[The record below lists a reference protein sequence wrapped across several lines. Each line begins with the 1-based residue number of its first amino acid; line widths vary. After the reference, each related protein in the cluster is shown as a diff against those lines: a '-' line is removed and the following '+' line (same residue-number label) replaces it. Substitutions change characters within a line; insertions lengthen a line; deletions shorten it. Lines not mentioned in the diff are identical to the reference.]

1 MLWFYL
7 FFLVSGFCGILYELI
22 WLRLAMAQFS
32 VSTPFVTIV
41 LAVFMLGLGVGSW
54 LGGRWAD
61 RAARTAGVSGLR
73 LYALTELL
81 IGTSALL
88 VPLELSWGREL
99 VRGLAGSDPL
109 SAGVYHTAAG
119 LCIALALGPWCACMG
134 ATFPFAMLAI
144 RQRFPE
150 KSEGSFS
157 FLYLANI
164 SGAVL
169 GTLVPLLLIETAG
182 FRATLRAGLVGNLTV
197 ALSALWLARRAE
209 IRPVAVPLTAQPA
222 APADRT
228 PPGWLLGLVFATGF
242 TTMGAEVVWVR
253 LYTPHLG
260 TVVYAFAAILGTYLL
275 ATYFGS
281 GMYRLRK
288 GTAGALSRMR
298 LVALGLAVLLPSL
311 ACDPQWH
318 WPKAVRVLLGIAP
331 FSMAAGYV
339 TPMLL
344 DRYSGGDPKRA
355 GLGYAVNIAGCVIG
369 PLAVGFLL
377 LPLAGER
384 SALLA
389 FAVPWLVLGLFW
401 SMQTARGGAFLERLA
416 AGAAAAAALALLV
429 IAGGY
434 EQQYQPRRVLRDHT
448 ATVVA
453 AGATR
458 QDKRLILNGITSTTL
473 TPITKFMAHLPLAFL
488 PHPPRNAL
496 VICFGMGTTHRS
508 VLSWGIPSTAVEL
521 TPSVPAVFSWFHA
534 DAPQLAASPRSRIV
548 IDDGRAFLERTKE
561 RFDGIVIDPPP
572 PVEAAAS
579 SRLYSKE
586 FYAVAKL
593 HLTPGGILHQWLPK
607 GDAAIYAA
615 VAKAL
620 KESFPYV
627 RVFRSVEGWGHHFLA
642 SETALPLYTAAALAA
657 RLPGSAA
664 ADLTEWGP
672 YSAPDE
678 QFASVLRQ
686 EVSLEELIRLSPD
699 TPALSDDRPVNEYY
713 LLRRWR
719 W

>member
-32 VSTPFVTIV
+32 VSTPFVSIV
-41 LAVFMLGLGVGSW
+41 LAVFMLGLGAGSW
-54 LGGRWAD
+54 IGGYWAD

-73 LYALTELL
+73 LYALAELL

-99 VRGLAGSDPL
+99 LRGLAGSDPL
-109 SAGVYHTAAG
+109 SAGVYHTTAG
-119 LCIALALGPWCACMG
+119 LWIAVALGPWCACMG
-134 ATFPFAMLAI
+134 ATFPFSMLAI

-150 KSEGSFS
+150 KSDRSFS

-169 GTLVPLLLIETAG
+169 GTLVPLLLVETAG
-182 FRATLRAGLVGNLTV
+182 FRATLRAGLGGNLSV
-197 ALSALWLARRAE
+197 ALCALWLARRAK
-209 IRPVAVPLTAQPA
+209 IRPVAASATARPA
-222 APADRT
+222 APAHRT
-228 PPGWLLGLVFATGF
+228 PPGWLPSLVFATGF

-253 LYTPHLG
+253 LYTPYLG

-288 GTAGALSRMR
+288 GSTGPLSG
-298 LVALGLAVLLPSL
+298 LWPAALGLAVLLPLL
-311 ACDPQWH
+311 ACDPRWH

-344 DRYSGGDPKRA
+344 DRYSRGDPKRA
-355 GLGYAVNIAGCVIG
+355 GLGYAVNIAGCVAG
-369 PLAVGFLL
+369 PLAAGFLL

-384 SALLA
+384 SALFA
-389 FAVPWLVLGLFW
+389 FALPWLVLGLFW
-401 SMQTARGGAFLERLA
+401 STQTARGGAFLERSA
-416 AGAAAAAALALLV
+416 AGVAVAAALALLV
-429 IAGGY
+429 AAGGY

-458 QDKRLILNGITSTTL
+458 RDKRLILNGVTTTTL

-496 VICFGMGTTHRS
+496 VVCFGMGTTHRS
-508 VLSWGIPSTAVEL
+508 VLSWGIHSTAVEL
-521 TPSVPAVFSWFHA
+521 TPSVPAMFSWFHA
-534 DAPQLAASPRSRIV
+534 DAPQLAASPHSRIV
-548 IDDGRAFLERTKE
+548 IDDGRAYLERTGE
-561 RFDGIVIDPPP
+561 RFEAIVIDPPP

-579 SRLYSKE
+579 SLLYSKE
-586 FYAVAKL
+586 FYGVAKL
-593 HLTPGGILHQWLPK
+593 RLTPGGILQQWLPE

-620 KESFPYV
+620 KESFPHV

-642 SETALPLYTAAALAA
+642 SETPLPLYTAAALAA
-657 RLPGSAA
+657 RLPERAA

-672 YSAPDE
+672 HARAEE
-678 QFASVLRQ
+678 QMASVLRQ
-686 EVSLEELIRLSPD
+686 EVALEQLIALAPN